1 MAVIS
6 GGDRLE
12 RYLADLSRKVKSAS
26 QLKVGFLEGASYPD
40 GTSVAM
46 VAAINNFG
54 APSKGIPPRP
64 FFTKMVKEKSGNW
77 GVQLAE
83 LLKRNDYDAHKAL
96 ALMGEGI
103 KAQLRQ
109 AIVDMNEPALSQV
122 TLLLRE
128 RFPNHDD
135 IKFGDVLQAWAD
147 VARGVKATISG
158 TGAKPLI
165 WTGMLLASI
174 DSEVT

>member
-26 QLKVGFLEGASYPD
+26 QLKVGFLEGATYPD

-46 VAAINNFG
+46 VAAIQNFG

-64 FFTKMVKEKSGNW
+64 FFTNMVKEKSGNW

-96 ALMGEGI
+96 ALMGEGV
-103 KAQLRQ
+103 KSQLRQ
-109 AIVDMNEPALSQV
+109 SIVDTNDPALSAV
-122 TLLLRE
+122 TLLLRQ
-128 RFPNHDD
+128 RFPSADY
-135 IKFGDVLQAWAD
+135 GASDVWQAFHD
-147 VARGVKATISG
+147 VANGVKPEISG
-158 TGAKPLI
+158 TAAKPLVY
-165 WTGMLLASI
+165 TGHLLQSV